1 MAILQGE
8 THMKF
13 KKSRR
18 VRFLIS
24 LSLLLPLIVLPI
36 QAKRERDRRKK
47 TDTVIEKVTSPKVV
61 VAYGEFLDKITIL
74 MIKMERIKDQAKLKN
89 VKNELDELM
98 KTYNELIVPTNELK
112 LLEDKLKKM
121 NEALWEIEDAIRDKE
136 LKKEFDAEFINIAR
150 SVYYANDERCKVKR
164 EVNELLGSYLVE
176 EKSYKDYK

>member
-24 LSLLLPLIVLPI
+24 LSLLLPLMALPM
-36 QAKRERDRRKK
+36 QAKREKNNRKK
-47 TDTVIEKVTSPKVV
+47 PVAVEEKVTSPKVV

-74 MIKMERIKDQAKLKN
+74 MIKMERINDQAKLKN

-98 KTYNELIVPTNELK
+98 KTYNKLIVPTNELK

-136 LKKEFDAEFINIAR
+136 FKKEFDAEFIKIAR

-164 EVNELLGSYLVE
+164 EINDLLGSYLVE